1 MDGTQSKEAR
11 AVRETGATLHWAPSR
26 FEAGDGHYRFD
37 QTKYAQ
43 SGHEVE
49 IGTTNFDWSAFHLIR
64 HTGGV
69 LFLTG
74 K

>member
-1 MDGTQSKEAR
+1 
-11 AVRETGATLHWAPSR
+11 
-26 FEAGDGHYRFD
+26 
-37 QTKYAQ
+37 
-43 SGHEVE
+43 VE